1 MKIYF
6 ISKFSREAVQKY
18 MQGMDKNIETP
29 NEIHAEIDWFI
40 LAKFVSGIILYYYIV
55 VYTTMYNL
63 CNMLQVSFVV
73 ETLFC
78 LVVSVLLSELICT

>member
-1 MKIYF
+1 MKIHF

-40 LAKFVSGIILYYYIV
+40 LTKFVSGIILYYYIV

-78 LVVSVLLSELICT
+78 VVVSVLLSELICT

>member
-1 MKIYF
+1 MKIHF